1 MIKWLI
7 TAAGVVLAALLLTLT
22 GVVEPEAAPA
32 VSTAA
37 PALGVQETIDA
48 LCGHCPGWPDC
59 PTQEPLPPPSCLS
72 ASPQPTCP
80 PQPTSGPNPS
90 PTGSPPI
97 GGTRTPTPTPSPV
110 PTRQVDRLASALG
123 RPLSATRHN
132 VYLPLVTLPEHTSTP
147 TPTATFTP
155 ESTVTPTATALAT
168 PTRQPTNTPAP
179 HPAAIHGVVR
189 TSRSDWGIIKTEL
202 GAQVVEMLVTPSTA
216 DAEILA
222 GLDDAQR
229 MGLSV
234 LLHVHDR
241 GQPTDVPWS
250 PGVGVTPRGAEIL
263 RLVEGH
269 PALWAVYMFEE
280 PFDYTSSGHVTPDE
294 QRELYAAIKAVA
306 ADVPLYS
313 DMSTI
318 YRAEREG
325 LSLSDGMC
333 DICCVA
339 PGWPDDPIARLN
351 AEVSTWQR
359 LMPNSQLAVMVNVY
373 DDGSS
378 YVMPTAEQIR
388 NFRSELCA
396 LDLPY
401 LYYPWQQ
408 GSYDLTLADVPHLW
422 PVVAEGCG
430 EGPPPPTDT
439 PAPPPTDTP
448 APPPTDTPAPP
459 PTDTPAPPPPT
470 NTPEPSGG
478 IVIDHRHVDAGELS
492 LAELDA
498 ARQVAAYFNH
508 ASIGGNILDGMRD
521 LQSQNAARYSIS
533 IQFSSGTGAG
543 INEYQAGSNGRP
555 MTKIDGFASNIRDG
569 HDAAFLKFCTGDVP
583 CVNGDT
589 PIETMWTRYRD
600 MMAAQQ
606 SQHPDTVLVWWTIPI
621 IARDHS
627 RAQCDQELGW
637 FNGQVRQYVRD
648 HGLMLFDLAD
658 IESHDPSGDPVTTS
672 QGYEAAWPGYTSDGA
687 HLNETGRQRVAN
699 AVWHLLAEIARE

>member
-1 MIKWLI
+1 MNKWLI
-7 TAAGVVLAALLLTLT
+7 SAAVVMLAALLLT
-22 GVVEPEAAPA
+22 GVVEPEAARA
-32 VSTAA
+32 VSIAA
-37 PALGVQETIDA
+37 PALGIQETIDA
-48 LCGHCPGWPDC
+48 F
-59 PTQEPLPPPSCLS
+59 
-72 ASPQPTCP
+72 
-80 PQPTSGPNPS
+80 
-90 PTGSPPI
+90 
-97 GGTRTPTPTPSPV
+97 
-110 PTRQVDRLASALG
+110 
-123 RPLSATRHN
+123 SATRHN
-132 VYLPLVTLPEHTSTP
+132 VYLPLVTLPERTPTP

-155 ESTVTPTATALAT
+155 QPTATPTATASAT
-168 PTRQPTNTPAP
+168 PTRQPTNAPAP

-202 GAQVVEMLVTPSTA
+202 GAQVVEMRVTPSTA

-250 PGVGVTPRGAEIL
+250 PGVGVTPRGAEIV

-294 QRELYAAIKAVA
+294 QRELYAAIKAIA

-373 DDGSS
+373 DDGSD
-378 YVMPTAEQIR
+378 YAMPTAEQIR
-388 NFRSELCA
+388 NFRSQLCA

-401 LYYPWQQ
+401 LYYPWQH

-422 PVVAEGCG
+422 PVIAGGCG

-459 PTDTPAPPPPT
+459 PTDTPTPPPADTPTPPPTDTPAPPPTDTPTPPPTDTPAPPPT
-470 NTPEPSGG
+470 NTPEPSGA

-521 LQSQNAARYSIS
+521 LQSQDAARYSIN

-555 MTKIDGFASNIRDG
+555 TTKIDGFASNVKDG

-589 PIETMWTRYRD
+589 PIETMWTQYRD

-637 FNGQVRQYVRD
+637 FNDQVRQYVQD
-648 HGLMLFDLAD
+648 QGLMLFDVAD
-658 IESHDPSGDPVTTS
+658 IESHDPSGDPITTS